1 MVTLVGCLRRNW
13 GMIKKKLKP
22 WYPTKEK
29 EIQAELAQFL
39 DASFRIG
46 TRIHNNSIYGNW
58 VIVGT
63 DVANVLNGIDNTVY
77 TTTHTYVPGPS
88 YSGVSYFCGTT
99 YTTNYTTMPVVTG
112 TTNFISFSG

>member
-1 MVTLVGCLRRNW
+1 
-13 GMIKKKLKP
+13 MIKKKLKP

-29 EIQAELAQFL
+29 EIQAELAQKFL
-39 DASFRIG
+39 DASF
-46 TRIHNNSIYGNW
+46 RIHNNSIYGNW

-63 DVANVLNGIDNTVY
+63 DVANVLNGISNTVY
-77 TTTHTYVPGPS
+77 TTTHNTYVPGPS

-99 YTTNYTTMPVVTG
+99 YTTNYTTMPVATG